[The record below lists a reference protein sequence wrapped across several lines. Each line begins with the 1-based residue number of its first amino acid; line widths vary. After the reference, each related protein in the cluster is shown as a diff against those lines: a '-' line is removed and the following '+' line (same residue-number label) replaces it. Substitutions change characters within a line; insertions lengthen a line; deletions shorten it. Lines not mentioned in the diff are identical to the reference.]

1 MNWYNNMN
9 VCLGF
14 FSSIRNF
21 PTTFYLHGAR
31 INFFLDSMF
40 SMFPFYCLCVLWKIT
55 LSKQFQKGCSRK
67 PPLIF
72 FFVKCQVCFYFTAH
86 MCLKKRARMFIFFI
100 LVSVCILV
108 QEGLM
113 IGLQSQQQTVTFVV
127 CQIGKS
133 LALFVNT
140 SRSLDKPCEDRSGR
154 ATYLTGKSS
163 KVRMAP
169 FRYR

>member
-1 MNWYNNMN
+1 MLNNKLNWYNNMN

-72 FFVKCQVCFYFTAH
+72 FFVTCQVCFYFTAH
-86 MCLKKRARMFIFFI
+86 MCLKKTCSYVHFFYLSKCVHTSAGGVNDRAPVTTADRNFCCLPNRKII
-100 LVSVCILV
+100 SLVC
-108 QEGLM
+108 
-113 IGLQSQQQTVTFVV
+113 
-127 CQIGKS
+127 
-133 LALFVNT
+133 
-140 SRSLDKPCEDRSGR
+140 
-154 ATYLTGKSS
+154 
-163 KVRMAP
+163 
-169 FRYR
+169 